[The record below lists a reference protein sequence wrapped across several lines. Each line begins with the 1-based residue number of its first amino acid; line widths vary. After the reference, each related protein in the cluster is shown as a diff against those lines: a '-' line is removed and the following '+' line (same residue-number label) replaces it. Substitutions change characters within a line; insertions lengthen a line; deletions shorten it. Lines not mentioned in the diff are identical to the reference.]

1 MKNVIGKKNILFGL
15 VYFLATLGLGMF
27 LANKGQAADPEWAQS
42 AAKHLLGTA
51 HSHGNLEALLNII
64 FGYLICRL
72 ADPSAIL
79 AKLASLL
86 LIVGAASHSGTIYLA
101 GAGLDFALTFTLV
114 GAISM
119 VLGVAMMIPI
129 VAQGIGENES
139 S

>member
-1 MKNVIGKKNILFGL
+1 VKNVIGKKNILFGL
-15 VYFLATLGLGMF
+15 VYFLATLGLGIF
-27 LANKGQAADPEWAQS
+27 LVNKGQAADPDWAQS
-42 AAKHLLGTA
+42 TAKHLLGTA

-79 AKLASLL
+79 TKVASIL
-86 LIVGAASHSGTIYLA
+86 LIVGAVFHSGTIYLA

-129 VAQGIGENES
+129 VVQGIGESES
-139 S
+139 F